1 METKQNSSSLTLVKP
16 GNCFVQR
23 NASAVVAMTSD
34 DHSRGCMTSQKTVPS
49 GIHGMV
55 RSFIVKKWL
64 LAAGLGLAMAA
75 SAQAA
80 DTIAIVN
87 MGDLFQQVA
96 QKTGVSATLENEFKG
111 RASELQRQESDLQS
125 KMQRLQRDGST
136 MKASERSKMEKDI
149 MSQRQAFS
157 QKAQAFEKDRARR
170 SNEERGKLVTR
181 IQSAVKSVAADQKI
195 DLVVDANTV
204 AYNSSDVKDI
214 TADVLKQVK

>member
-1 METKQNSSSLTLVKP
+1 M
-16 GNCFVQR
+16 
-23 NASAVVAMTSD
+23 
-34 DHSRGCMTSQKTVPS
+34 
-49 GIHGMV
+49 
-55 RSFIVKKWL
+55 KKWL
-64 LAAGLGLAMAA
+64 VAAGLGLAMAA

-87 MGDLFQQVA
+87 MGSLFQQVA
-96 QKTGVSATLENEFKG
+96 QKTGVSAKLESEFKG
-111 RASELQRQESDLQS
+111 RASDLQSQESDLQA

-149 MSQRQAFS
+149 MAQRQTFS
-157 QKAQAFEKDRARR
+157 QKAQQFEQDRARR

-181 IQSAVKSVAADQKI
+181 IQAAVKSVAADQKI

>member
-1 METKQNSSSLTLVKP
+1 
-16 GNCFVQR
+16 
-23 NASAVVAMTSD
+23 
-34 DHSRGCMTSQKTVPS
+34 
-49 GIHGMV
+49 
-55 RSFIVKKWL
+55 
-64 LAAGLGLAMAA
+64 MAP

-80 DTIAIVN
+80 GKIAIVN
-87 MGDLFQQVA
+87 MGSLFQQVA

-111 RASELQRQESDLQS
+111 RASELQGMESDLQS

-136 MKASERSKMEKDI
+136 MKAADRSKLEKDV

-157 QKAQAFEKDRARR
+157 QKAQAFEQDRQRR

-181 IQSAVKSVAADQKI
+181 IQTAVKSVAADQGV
-195 DLVVDANTV
+195 DLVVDANAV